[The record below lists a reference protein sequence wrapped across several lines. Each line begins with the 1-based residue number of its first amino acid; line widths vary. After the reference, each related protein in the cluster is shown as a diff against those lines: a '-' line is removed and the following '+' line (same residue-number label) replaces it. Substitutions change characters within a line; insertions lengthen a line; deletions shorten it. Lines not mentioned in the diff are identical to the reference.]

1 LFSVISILADSQCPN
16 NYQLMGDGRCI
27 RPLYLEVGGTIGDL
41 MSKGIEECKKDG
53 AFLPIIRSDQVFIL
67 LEVIRYLFINYS
79 RISDNFQENSM
90 FSDIAL
96 NLTKGITPYPWLI
109 LGMVCNSST
118 RRLEWMDGSKITYTK
133 NNLYV
138 NFDCVSLNFL
148 VDSSPSNDVWSLDSS
163 TTSTYWTV
171 LCVAEPTQCGEYDVI
186 ANPKDTTEPCFKI
199 FTDPL
204 NWKDAQKKCEEDFG
218 ALATINSDEEN
229 KFFWRSAVAKNVLND
244 MHIGAYQPQE
254 NVNVWKWIDGDK
266 EISKGIYNN
275 FHSVFP
281 IPGGGSCTAMLT
293 EESTAFWLNED
304 CNNQKLPFICRR
316 IAKTSSL
323 CPTVTPKEGEDI
335 FAPGFPRPSTPC
347 QYIFVVEAN
356 NVVQLEIITLETI
369 KDVDFL
375 LIYEGPVGSNL
386 LANLTGSNPNPS
398 TFMTKTSNV
407 MRVDWK
413 PDIVYRPPTNARGFR
428 IRYKSIAT
436 GK

>member
-1 LFSVISILADSQCPN
+1 MLRFLLLLQFGIIFILADSQCPK

-27 RPLYLEVGGTIGDL
+27 RSVYLDVVGKMSDM
-41 MSKGIEECKKDG
+41 MSKGMEECKKDG
-53 AFLPIIRSDQVFIL
+53 AFQPIIRND
-67 LEVIRYLFINYS
+67 
-79 RISDNFQENSM
+79 QENSM
-90 FSDIAL
+90 FNEIAF
-96 NLTKGITPYPWLI
+96 NLTKGITNSPAVI
-109 LGMVCNSST
+109 LGLVCNFST
-118 RRLEWMDGSKITYTK
+118 RRLEWMDGTKITYTY
-133 NNLYV
+133 NNFNV
-138 NFDCVSLNFL
+138 NFDCVSTNYL
-148 VDSSPSNDVWSLDSS
+148 VASYPPGDYWYSFTSTDSSH
-163 TTSTYWTV
+163 WTV
-171 LCVAEPTQCGEYDVI
+171 LCVAEPRATGAQCGEYDVI
-186 ANPKDTTEPCFKI
+186 TNPKDSTNPCFKI

-204 NWKDAQKKCEEDFG
+204 NWKDAQKKCVEDFG

-229 KFFWRSAVAKNVLND
+229 KFFWRSAVAKNILND

-266 EISKGIYNN
+266 EISKGVYNN

-293 EESTAFWLNED
+293 EESSAYWLNED
-304 CNNQKLPFICRR
+304 CTNQELPFICRR
-316 IAKTSSL
+316 IEAKTSSL

-398 TFMTKTSNV
+398 IFMTKSSNV

-413 PDIVYRPPTNARGFR
+413 PAADVYRPPNARGFR